1 VIIWV
6 ETAAVFAIHD
16 AQLAEHGGTDG
27 LRDNNVLESALGRPK
42 NLWGYGDPPPD
53 LAALAAAY
61 AFGIARN
68 HAFVDGNKRTS
79 AVVTETFLEL
89 NDVRLMATDAEI
101 VMMWTDLGEGTI
113 SEPDFA
119 AWLRTKMQILKRSS
133 HP

>member
-6 ETAAVFAIHD
+6 ETAVVLAIHD
-16 AQLAEHGGTDG
+16 EQIAEHGGTDG
-27 LRDNNVLESALGRPK
+27 LRDNNALESALGRPK
-42 NLWGYGDPPPD
+42 NLEAYGDPPPD
-53 LAALAAAY
+53 LAALAAAL

-89 NDVRLMATDAEI
+89 NDMYLMAADAE
-101 VMMWTDLGEGTI
+101 VVAMWTDLGAGTI

-119 AWLRTKMQILKRSS
+119 AWLRTKIKKSLSNR
-133 HP
+133 